1 MGINQIKLIER
12 IESIANMRQENREL
26 IYERHKHEKQ
36 KIFVNML
43 LVLLAAIVIFS
54 VVLYRRHRQL
64 KDSYLQ
70 LYRKL
75 QEELKREDTDRLERN
90 GQKNLQLQREQVA
103 RTLSDEQN
111 NEYKAKI
118 LRVMDNE
125 DAIFSPR
132 FLA

>member
-1 MGINQIKLIER
+1 
-12 IESIANMRQENREL
+12 
-26 IYERHKHEKQ
+26 
-36 KIFVNML
+36 ML

-90 GQKNLQLQREQVA
+90 GQKNFTTTA
-103 RTLSDEQN
+103 RTSGPHLIRRAE
-111 NEYKAKI
+111 
-118 LRVMDNE
+118 
-125 DAIFSPR
+125 
-132 FLA
+132 